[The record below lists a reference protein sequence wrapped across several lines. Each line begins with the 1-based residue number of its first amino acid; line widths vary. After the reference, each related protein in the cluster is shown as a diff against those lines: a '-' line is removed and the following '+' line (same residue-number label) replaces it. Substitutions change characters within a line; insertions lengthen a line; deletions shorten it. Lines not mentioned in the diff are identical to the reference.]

1 MASLDVFLSTPPAE
15 ASTIAPANITPYTD
29 WTSDEVRRYLAAAV
43 RLARMVNHRLNRM
56 HASSNQAQL
65 WWHGDGPEAYWFGAY
80 SEGKLNKIWTTFQ
93 GIERHLSSKR
103 LDVRCQIAKP
113 GIYGMAMLAF
123 ERIWLYDAW
132 HSPPLGTQDERDAE
146 RVQTFVHEASHICGR
161 FSAAESKG
169 YGRDAAHGLTKYRMR
184 ATRNAD
190 NFGYYA
196 LDVLDRASLPAS

>member
-15 ASTIAPANITPYTD
+15 ATTIAPANIVPYAD
-29 WTSDEVRRYLAAAV
+29 WTADEVRRYLAAAV
-43 RLARMVNHRLNRM
+43 KLSRMVNRRLNTI
-56 HASSNQAQL
+56 
-65 WWHGDGPEAYWFGAY
+65 HGSPRRETMWGADDGPEAYWFGAY
-80 SEGKLNKIWTTFQ
+80 SEGKLNKVWTTFQ

-103 LDVRCQIAKP
+103 LDVKCQIAKP

-132 HSPPLGTQDERDAE
+132 HSPPLGSTAECDAE

-196 LDVLDRASLPAS
+196 LDVLDRASLPA